1 MKKILEL
8 TLLFILIM
16 SCSHKGV
23 RPFSPMDLKI
33 GLHFKG
39 EYNKD
44 QLITMNE
51 GQSELFLDLA
61 EEIDSI
67 SILSQ
72 GEYRVLLQTHTSV
85 TVMDEGPHIDLI
97 DWKHGESSFSKLQ
110 KKDEAFKFVD
120 NSKEASFPV
129 VSTQEIVLALTKE
142 VDQHKLNKR
151 WIDVAKNCRDAYS
164 YPCAVAPSLY
174 LFHIEKRVNGQWELV
189 GKLRVIVPMGC

>member
-1 MKKILEL
+1 MKKILKL
-8 TLLFILIM
+8 VVIFILTM

-23 RPFSPMDLKI
+23 APFTPMNLKI

-39 EYNKD
+39 EDNNER
-44 QLITMNE
+44 LITMNQ
-51 GQSELFLDLA
+51 GHSELFLDLG
-61 EEIDSI
+61 EDIDSI

-85 TVMDEGPHIDLI
+85 TVMDEGPHIDLV
-97 DWKHGESSFSKLQ
+97 DWKHGKSAFSLLE
-110 KKDEAFKFVD
+110 KKDNTFKFVD
-120 NSKEASFPV
+120 NSAEAKFPV
-129 VSTQEIVLALTKE
+129 VSRDEIVLALTKE

-174 LFHIEKRVNGQWELV
+174 LFHIEKRVKGQWELV
-189 GKLRVIVPMGC
+189 GKLRAIVPMGC